1 MVVFPSGVRQISV
14 PWYQIVTISLFDIP
28 IFKDRWLGNSIVE
41 DGTDVDMF
49 DLVVVLVWSS
59 SDLNTSDKNVSK
71 SSGVEFTLDGGSE
84 FVQVRGF
91 LDVESCIPLTVLVGE
106 GNAWR
111 SSLHIAEWRRQ
122 SICRWLFRL
131 WVRFPVMGIYGR
143 NGILDDIWFCVEVQW
158 IEICWRRSD
167 WFKFYCGWVNIEH

>member
-1 MVVFPSGVRQISV
+1 M
-14 PWYQIVTISLFDIP
+14 
-28 IFKDRWLGNSIVE
+28 E

-71 SSGVEFTLDGGSE
+71 SSGVEFALDGGSE

-106 GNAWR
+106 GNA
-111 SSLHIAEWRRQ
+111 
-122 SICRWLFRL
+122 
-131 WVRFPVMGIYGR
+131 
-143 NGILDDIWFCVEVQW
+143 
-158 IEICWRRSD
+158 
-167 WFKFYCGWVNIEH
+167 